1 MENVA
6 PGGGRTSMA
15 KIDEASH
22 SGNTGN
28 PLEKRLVGKVAL
40 VTGGS
45 RGIGKAIAAR
55 LAALGAA
62 VAICGR
68 NEVKLRET
76 RSALETSGAQAFAM
90 KADVTSPSEI
100 AALVSKTEGQLGAID
115 ILVNNAGI
123 G

>member
-68 NEVKLRET
+68 NEVKLQET
-76 RSALETSGAQAFAM
+76 RSGLETSGARAFAM

-100 AALVSKTEGQLGAID
+100 AALVSKTEEQLGSIN
-115 ILVNNAGI
+115 ILVNNA
-123 G
+123 